1 MNMKKII
8 QEELGQELEN
18 IGFHYVPGE
27 RLFWPYEREKDG
39 IRQEIMIARDRYE
52 KRYIR
57 VIFETNAYGQRPK
70 EFRHFVPEEGAKHWE
85 FWGFENEEE
94 LREILREFKRLIFTY
109 GLDFLEM
116 ISKPATDAVPTR
128 EKQRYLYQ
136 HHQELCEKYQKELGT
151 EGKSAEEV
159 IDILNHKIEEMLDKP
174 YAEVE
179 DVLMGFAALY
189 GHTICWGDNGEW
201 VWDEEKGVCQIKKI
215 LGTTTNQYILDQVIG
230 EWDYWRKH
238 RDKRTRRFTDQYKL
252 ILTKYY
258 IAHPE
263 ERP

>member
-18 IGFHYVPGE
+18 IGFHYVSGE

-52 KRYIR
+52 RRYIR

-70 EFRHFVPEEGAKHWE
+70 EFRHFVPEEGAKRWE

-94 LREILREFKRLIFTY
+94 LREILREFKRLIFTH
-109 GLDFLEM
+109 GLDFLET

-128 EKQRYLYQ
+128 EKQRYLYE
-136 HHQELCEKYQKELGT
+136 HYQELSEKYQKELGT
-151 EGKSAEEV
+151 EGKSAVEV
-159 IDILNHKIEEMLDKP
+159 IGILTQKIEELLDKP

-179 DVLMGFAALY
+179 DVLMGLAALY
-189 GHTICWGDNGEW
+189 GHTICWGDRGKLAWNEQM
-201 VWDEEKGVCQIKKI
+201 GVCRLEKI
-215 LGTTTNQYILDQVIG
+215 LGTGVNGYILNVVTS

-238 RDKRTRRFTDQYKL
+238 RDKKINGL
-252 ILTKYY
+252 IWEYEAIIKEYY
-258 IAHPE
+258 IKHPE

>member
-18 IGFHYVPGE
+18 IGFHYVSGE
-27 RLFWPYEREKDG
+27 RLFWPYERKKDG

-52 KRYIR
+52 RRYIR

-109 GLDFLEM
+109 GLDFLET

-128 EKQRYLYQ
+128 EKQRYLYE
-136 HHQELCEKYQKELGT
+136 HHQELYEKYQEELGT
-151 EGKSAEEV
+151 EGKGAEEV
-159 IDILNHKIEEMLDKP
+159 INILNQKIEEILDKP
-174 YAEVE
+174 YTEVE

-189 GHTICWGDNGEW
+189 GHTICWGENGEW
-201 VWDEEKGVCQIKKI
+201 IWSEETGRCEIDKI
-215 LGTTTNQYILDQVIG
+215 LGTKVNEYVLNLVTG

-238 RDKRTRRFTDQYKL
+238 RDKKTRGLTGQYKS
-252 ILTKYY
+252 IATHYY

>member
-27 RLFWPYEREKDG
+27 RSVWPYEREKDG
-39 IRQEIMIARDRYE
+39 VKQEIIVIRDRYE
-52 KRYIR
+52 KNYIK
-57 VIFETNAYGQRPK
+57 VIFHTNAYGQRQR

-94 LREILREFKRLIFTY
+94 LRAILKEFKRLIFTY
-109 GLDFLEM
+109 GLDFLET

-136 HHQELCEKYQKELGT
+136 HHQELFEKYQKELGT

-174 YAEVE
+174 YTEME

-201 VWDEEKGVCQIKKI
+201 IWNEEKESCEVVKI
-215 LGTTTNQYILDQVIG
+215 LGTKVNEY
-230 EWDYWRKH
+230 
-238 RDKRTRRFTDQYKL
+238 
-252 ILTKYY
+252 
-258 IAHPE
+258 
-263 ERP
+263 

>member
-57 VIFETNAYGQRPK
+57 VIFETNAYGQSPK
-70 EFRHFVPEEGAKHWE
+70 EFCDFVPEEGAKHWE

-136 HHQELCEKYQKELGT
+136 HHQELCDETVSKK
-151 EGKSAEEV
+151 
-159 IDILNHKIEEMLDKP
+159 
-174 YAEVE
+174 
-179 DVLMGFAALY
+179 
-189 GHTICWGDNGEW
+189 NG
-201 VWDEEKGVCQIKKI
+201 
-215 LGTTTNQYILDQVIG
+215 
-230 EWDYWRKH
+230 
-238 RDKRTRRFTDQYKL
+238 
-252 ILTKYY
+252 
-258 IAHPE
+258 IA
-263 ERP
+263 

>member
-8 QEELGQELEN
+8 HEELGQELEN
-18 IGFHYVPGE
+18 IGFHYVSGE

-52 KRYIR
+52 RRYIR

-109 GLDFLEM
+109 GLDFLET

-128 EKQRYLYQ
+128 EKQRYLYE
-136 HHQELCEKYQKELGT
+136 HHQELSQKYQEELGT
-151 EGKSAEEV
+151 EGKSTEEV
-159 IDILNHKIEEMLDKP
+159 IGILTKKMEEILDKP

-179 DVLMGFAALY
+179 DVLMGLAALY
-189 GHTICWGDNGEW
+189 GHTICWGNRGEW
-201 VWDEEKGVCQIKKI
+201 VWNEKKEWCEIEKV
-215 LGTTTNQYILDQVIG
+215 LGTWVNEFILNLIVQT
-230 EWDYWRKH
+230 WDYWRKH
-238 RDKRTRRFTDQYKL
+238 RDMKSNSLYRQYEA
-252 ILTKYY
+252 IITEYY
-258 IAHPE
+258 IKHPE